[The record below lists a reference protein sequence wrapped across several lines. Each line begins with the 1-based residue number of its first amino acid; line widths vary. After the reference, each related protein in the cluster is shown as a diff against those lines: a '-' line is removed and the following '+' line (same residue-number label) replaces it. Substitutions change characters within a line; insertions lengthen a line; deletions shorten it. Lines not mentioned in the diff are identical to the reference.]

1 MTPLEGAELAFAAHA
16 QFPAEAVRTK
26 SAIKWRGFKKCRYK
40 ESLMSDSIIAVEH
53 VFKSVTDSTGTL
65 DILRDIDFVLSARE
79 TVAIV
84 GASGSGKSTLL
95 SIIAGLDT
103 PSRGTVRLAGQDLF
117 AIDEDAR
124 AALRA
129 EKVGFVFQSFQLMGN
144 LTALE
149 NVMLPLELAG
159 RRDARAAATEML
171 ARVGLSERLGH
182 YPKVLSGGEQ
192 QRVALA
198 RAFVVKPALL
208 LADEPTGSLDFATGE
223 KIMTLMFDLNRELGT
238 TLVLVTHA
246 RGIATQC
253 ARCITIEAGRVQD
266 TSTGV

>member
-1 MTPLEGAELAFAAHA
+1 MTD
-16 QFPAEAVRTK
+16 V
-26 SAIKWRGFKKCRYK
+26 
-40 ESLMSDSIIAVEH
+40 MIAVQH

-65 DILRDIDFVLSARE
+65 TILRDIDFTLRRGE
-79 TVAIV
+79 TAAIV

-103 PSRGTVRLAGQDLF
+103 PTRGTVHIDGVDLF
-117 AIDEDAR
+117 ALDEDQR

-129 EKVGFVFQSFQLMGN
+129 QKVGFVFQSFQLLGN

-159 RRDARAAATEML
+159 RRDARLAATQML
-171 ARVGLSERLGH
+171 QRVGLGERLAS

-198 RAFVVKPALL
+198 RAFVVHPTVL
-208 LADEPTGSLDFATGE
+208 LADEPTGSLDFATGNT
-223 KIMTLMFDLNRELGT
+223 IMELMFELNREQGT
-238 TLVLVTHA
+238 TLVLVTHD
-246 RGIATQC
+246 RGIAD
-253 ARCITIEAGRVQD
+253 RCERRITIAAGQVAD
-266 TSTGV
+266 ISPAGAA

>member
-1 MTPLEGAELAFAAHA
+1 VFIEKAVMSETNPVERPEAAPVA
-16 QFPAEAVRTK
+16 
-26 SAIKWRGFKKCRYK
+26 
-40 ESLMSDSIIAVEH
+40 IIAVEH

-65 DILRDIDFVLSARE
+65 TILRDIYFSLAAKE
-79 TVAIV
+79 TAAIV

-103 PSRGTVRLAGQDLF
+103 PTQGTVRLDGQDIF
-117 AIDEDAR
+117 AISEDDR

-129 EKVGFVFQSFQLMGN
+129 QKVGFVFQSFQLMAN

-149 NVMLPLELAG
+149 NVMLPLELSG
-159 RRDARAAATEML
+159 MRGARAQATEML
-171 ARVGLSERLGH
+171 GRVGLGQRLGH

-198 RAFVVKPALL
+198 RAFVVKPAVL

-223 KIMTLMFDLNRELGT
+223 TVMKLMFELNQELGT
-238 TLVLVTHA
+238 TLVLVTHDQS
-246 RGIATQC
+246 IAAQC
-253 ARCITIEAGRVQD
+253 QRKITIEAGQVV
-266 TSTGV
+266 TPSL